1 MAYLIYNLVLTIGV
15 IVLSPV
21 IAWRMITRKS
31 ARAGVWQ
38 KLGAYPKKPCAGRTI
53 WIHAVSV
60 GETLAVERLIRE
72 LARRGRGSELV
83 LSVTTATGHAVAMEK
98 LSDVASILYFPYDFI
113 FSAQR
118 AVRAINPALF
128 VAVETEIWPNVF
140 RVVKE
145 SGGRV
150 ALVNGRISDR
160 SYPRYLR
167 LKSLFRPVLQYVDMF
182 LMQGDVDAER
192 VIEMGAEP
200 EKVEKTGT
208 LKYDNVVKGATR
220 AERENMR
227 KSLGIGLDEKVIF
240 LGNIHE
246 GEEAAIRGAMRAGE
260 KGGRCRI
267 VVAPRRI
274 ENIEWIENAA
284 RACGLKPVRKTTLRK
299 NGVLPENAIP
309 VIDTF
314 GDLAMLYAIADVAF
328 VGGSLI
334 GHGGQ
339 NPLEPAAHAIAPL
352 FGTFMSNFRDV
363 SKELL
368 NEGGAFEVAGED
380 DICELICDL
389 LASGDKRLEA
399 GRRALDVIERNRGVT
414 IRVADRLLS
423 ALGEREE

>member
-1 MAYLIYNLVLTIGV
+1 MAYLIYNIALTIGV

-38 KLGAYPKKPCAGRTI
+38 KLGAYPKRFPDKTI

-60 GETLAVERLIRE
+60 GEALAVEGLIRE
-72 LARRGRGSELV
+72 IAKRREGGKIV
-83 LSVTTATGHAVAMEK
+83 LSVTTITGHAVAMEK

-113 FSAQR
+113 FSVQR

-128 VAVETEIWPNVF
+128 VAVDTEIWPNVF
-140 RVVKE
+140 RAVKD

-167 LKSLFRPVLQYVDMF
+167 LKSLFRPVLKNVDMF
-182 LMQGDVDAER
+182 LMQGEVDMER

-200 EKVEKTGT
+200 ERVEKTGT
-208 LKYDNVVKGATR
+208 LKYDSLVKGATR
-220 AERENMR
+220 NEREKMR
-227 KSLGIGLDEKVIF
+227 KSLGIGLEEKVIF

-246 GEEAAIRGAMRAGE
+246 GEEGAIMGAIRAGE
-260 KGGRCRI
+260 KVGRLRI
-267 VVAPRRI
+267 VIAPRRI
-274 ENIEWIENAA
+274 ENIEWIENAVSGYGRKA
-284 RACGLKPVRKTTLRK
+284 VRKTTLTQ
-299 NGVLPENAIP
+299 NPVVAENVVP

-334 GHGGQ
+334 DHGGQ
-339 NPLEPAAHAIAPL
+339 NPLEPAAHGVAPL
-352 FGTFMSNFRDV
+352 FGPFMSNFRDV
-363 SKELL
+363 SRTLL
-368 NEGGAFEVAGED
+368 NAGGSFMVANEDEVCER
-380 DICELICDL
+380 ICELLDFD
-389 LASGDKRLEA
+389 DKRMKA
-399 GRRALDVIERNRGVT
+399 GKAALDVIERNRGVT
-414 IRVADRLLS
+414 IRVADKLLS
-423 ALGEREE
+423 TLAEREGR